1 MATSKGLA
9 LVYGAK
15 GTITLY
21 TPAGV
26 ALTSGA
32 ITTIESYDAT
42 HEADVEQIKN
52 GSGEVVAQVAANE
65 RISLSVTFIPSAS
78 TFAQA
83 KLAAGLPAVNGYATI
98 ASSDDIDVGVVTA
111 GQAINSIDG
120 NYVYSGG
127 GSVKFTSSGKVM
139 VTVTLTKYL
148 DATALTGNASTFTL

>member
-1 MATSKGLA
+1 MAASKGLA

-26 ALTSGA
+26 ALTTGA
-32 ITTIESYDAT
+32 ISTIESYDAS

-52 GSGEVVAQVAANE
+52 SAGEVVAQVSANE
-65 RISLSVTFIPSAS
+65 RISLNVTFIPSAA

-98 ASSDDIDVGVVTA
+98 AASDGVTIGGV
-111 GQAINSIDG
+111 SIDG
-120 NYVYSGG
+120 DYVYSGG

-139 VTVTLTKYL
+139 VTVTVTKYPSL
-148 DATALTGNASTFTL
+148 AGNASVFTL

>member
-1 MATSKGLA
+1 MAVSKGLA

-26 ALTSGA
+26 ALTTGA
-32 ITTIESYDAT
+32 ISTVESYDAT

-52 GSGEVVAQVAANE
+52 SSGEVVAQVSSNE
-65 RISLSVTFIPSAS
+65 RISLNVTFIPSAA

-98 ASSDDIDVGVVTA
+98 ASSDGVTIGGV
-111 GQAINSIDG
+111 SIDG
-120 NYVYSGG
+120 DYVYSGG
-127 GSVKFTSSGKVM
+127 GSVKFTSSGKAM
-139 VTVTLTKYL
+139 VTVTVTKYPSL
-148 DATALTGNASTFTL
+148 AGNAAVFTL

>member
-1 MATSKGLA
+1 MAVSKGLA

-26 ALTSGA
+26 ALTTGTIS
-32 ITTIESYDAT
+32 TIESYDAT

-52 GSGEVVAQVAANE
+52 SAGEVVAQVSANE
-65 RISLSVTFIPSAS
+65 RISLNVTFIPSAS
-78 TFAQA
+78 SFAQA

-98 ASSDDIDVGVVTA
+98 AASDGVTVGGV
-111 GQAINSIDG
+111 SIDG
-120 NYVYSGG
+120 DYVYSGG

-139 VTVTLTKYL
+139 VTVTVTKYPSL
-148 DATALTGNASTFTL
+148 AGNASTFTL

>member
-1 MATSKGLA
+1 MAVSKGLA

-26 ALTSGA
+26 ALTTGA
-32 ITTIESYDAT
+32 ISTIESYDAT

-52 GSGEVVAQVAANE
+52 SAGEVVAQVSANE
-65 RISLSVTFIPSAS
+65 RISLNVTFIPSAA

-98 ASSDDIDVGVVTA
+98 ASSDGVTIGGV
-111 GQAINSIDG
+111 SIDG
-120 NYVYSGG
+120 DYVYSGG
-127 GSVKFTSSGKVM
+127 GSVKFTSSGKAM
-139 VTVTLTKYL
+139 VTVTVTKYPSL
-148 DATALTGNASTFTL
+148 LGNAAVFTL

>member
-1 MATSKGLA
+1 MAVSKGLA

-26 ALTSGA
+26 ALTTGA
-32 ITTIESYDAT
+32 ISTIESYDAT

-52 GSGEVVAQVAANE
+52 SAGEVVAQVSANE
-65 RISLSVTFIPSAS
+65 RISLNVTFIPSAA

-98 ASSDDIDVGVVTA
+98 ASSDGVTIGGV
-111 GQAINSIDG
+111 SIDG
-120 NYVYSGG
+120 DYVYSGG
-127 GSVKFTSSGKVM
+127 GSVKFTSSGKAM
-139 VTVTLTKYL
+139 VTVTVTKYPSL
-148 DATALTGNASTFTL
+148 LGNAATFTL

>member
-1 MATSKGLA
+1 MAVSKGLA

-26 ALTSGA
+26 ALTTGA
-32 ITTIESYDAT
+32 ISTVESYDAT

-52 GSGEVVAQVAANE
+52 SSGEVVAQVSANE
-65 RISLSVTFIPSAS
+65 RISLNVTFIPSAA

-98 ASSDDIDVGVVTA
+98 ASSDGITIGGV
-111 GQAINSIDG
+111 SIDG
-120 NYVYSGG
+120 DYVYSGG
-127 GSVKFTSSGKVM
+127 GSVKFTSSGKSM
-139 VTVTLTKYL
+139 VTVTVTKYPSL
-148 DATALTGNASTFTL
+148 AGNAAVFTL

>member
-1 MATSKGLA
+1 MAVSKGLA

-26 ALTSGA
+26 ALTTGA
-32 ITTIESYDAT
+32 ISTVESYDAT

-52 GSGEVVAQVAANE
+52 SSGEVVAQVSANE
-65 RISLSVTFIPSAS
+65 RISLNVTFIPSAA

-98 ASSDDIDVGVVTA
+98 AASDGVTVGGV
-111 GQAINSIDG
+111 SIDG
-120 NYVYSGG
+120 DYVYSGG
-127 GSVKFTSSGKVM
+127 GSVKFTSSGKVT
-139 VTVTLTKYL
+139 VTVTLTKYPSL
-148 DATALTGNASTFTL
+148 AGNASTFTL